1 MFHLRSRSLQR
12 GMLALA
18 AAVCFAAVPA
28 IAGARTVAGEISG
41 RVTDTAARA
50 APDRRRL
57 RQDPDG
63 RAARADAEHLVM
75 PRLSFEYYVTPS
87 TVIRGGGDCST
98 TSPKATWSSRSSTF
112 PILDNVTFE
121 NANISNP
128 TAGSLSAIGALGDIN
143 AIDPDLTLPQQT
155 QEYARSAADPEAHPS
170 TQS

>member
-1 MFHLRSRSLQR
+1 
-12 GMLALA
+12 
-18 AAVCFAAVPA
+18 
-28 IAGARTVAGEISG
+28 
-41 RVTDTAARA
+41 
-50 APDRRRL
+50 
-57 RQDPDG
+57 
-63 RAARADAEHLVM
+63 M
-75 PRLSFEYYVTPS
+75 PRLSFAYSVTPS

>member
-1 MFHLRSRSLQR
+1 LLYDKPE
-12 GMLALA
+12 GN
-18 AAVCFAAVPA
+18 
-28 IAGARTVAGEISG
+28 
-41 RVTDTAARA
+41 
-50 APDRRRL
+50 
-57 RQDPDG
+57 
-63 RAARADAEHLVM
+63 LVFSQLNL
-75 PRLSFEYYVTPS
+75 P
-87 TVIRGGGDCST
+87 
-98 TSPKATWSSRSSTF
+98 